1 MKKLLLSLWLVSTTP
16 LALAQDDPAKALGG
30 LLQGLLR
37 GAQNNN
43 TPTKPQDG
51 LGALLGA
58 NKGGASKVN
67 VTEMAGLLS
76 QSLEQI
82 DEPKEVQIGRHLA
95 AVLLGAKP
103 LHPNVSLQRH
113 VNRLG
118 RWISLQTPRPQLP
131 WTFGVLDDDGYNA
144 FAAPGGYIFVTKGLI
159 DRMADEADLAAVLS
173 HEMAHVVG
181 KHHLKAMQ
189 KSAQSGL
196 LTRALATQVGG
207 GVGGA
212 VSEQLLLLGRD
223 LYARGLD
230 QSDEFEADRMGVVY
244 ATAAGYDPY
253 GLMAVLQLLAASTP
267 DNPAYALTFSTH
279 PATTVRLDQLEAAMG
294 QRLDA
299 YSGKPRMPM
308 ASRMTQDTDR

>member
-1 MKKLLLSLWLVSTTP
+1 MKKYLATLTLLL
-16 LALAQDDPAKALGG
+16 ACGCAQAQDDAAKAIGG
-30 LLQGLLR
+30 LLQGLMR
-37 GAQNNN
+37 GNQNNN
-43 TPTKPQDG
+43 APASPQGG
-51 LGALLGA
+51 LGLSFGG
-58 NKGGASKVN
+58 NKGSGNAVN
-67 VTEMAGLLS
+67 VGELAGLLS
-76 QSLEQI
+76 QSIEQI
-82 DEPKEVQIGRHLA
+82 DEPKEIQIGRHLA
-95 AVLLGAKP
+95 AVLVGAKP
-103 LHPNVSLQRH
+103 LHPNAALQRY

-159 DRMADEADLAAVLS
+159 DRMADEADLASVLA

-181 KHHLKAMQ
+181 KHHLKAIQ

-212 VSEQLLLLGRD
+212 LSEQLLLLGRD
-223 LYARGLD
+223 LYSRGLD
-230 QSDEFEADRMGVVY
+230 QSDEFEADRIGVTY

-253 GLMAVLQLLAASTP
+253 GLLAVLQQMAATP
-267 DNPAYALTFSTH
+267 GDNPAYALTFSTH
-279 PATTVRLDQLEAAMG
+279 PSTTARLDQLEQAMG

-299 YSGKPRMPM
+299 YANKPRIPM
-308 ASRMTQDTDR
+308 AARLAQATR

>member
-1 MKKLLLSLWLVSTTP
+1 MKKLRWALPLL
-16 LALAQDDPAKALGG
+16 LACSFAQAQDDAAKAIGG
-30 LLQGLLR
+30 LLQGLMR
-37 GAQNNN
+37 GNQNNN
-43 TPTKPQDG
+43 APANPQGG
-51 LGALLGA
+51 LGISFGG
-58 NKGGASKVN
+58 NKGAGNAVN
-67 VTEMAGLLS
+67 VGELAGLLS

-103 LHPNVSLQRH
+103 LHPNAALQRY

-159 DRMADEADLAAVLS
+159 DRMADEADLAAVLA

-181 KHHLKAMQ
+181 KHHLKAIQ

-212 VSEQLLLLGRD
+212 LSEQLLLLGRD
-223 LYARGLD
+223 LYSRGLD
-230 QSDEFEADRMGVVY
+230 QGDEFEADRIGVAY

-253 GLMAVLQLLAASTP
+253 GLLAVLQQMAATAG

-279 PATTVRLDQLEAAMG
+279 PSTTARLNQLEQAMG

-299 YSGKPRMPM
+299 YANKPRIPM
-308 ASRMTQDTDR
+308 AARLAQTAR

>member
-1 MKKLLLSLWLVSTTP
+1 MKKYLWTLGLLL
-16 LALAQDDPAKALGG
+16 ACGCAQAQDDATKAIGG
-30 LLQGLLR
+30 LLQGLMR
-37 GAQNNN
+37 GNQNNSAPA
-43 TPTKPQDG
+43 TSPGG
-51 LGALLGA
+51 LGISFGG
-58 NKGGASKVN
+58 NKGAGNTAN
-67 VTEMAGLLS
+67 VGELAGLLS

-82 DEPKEVQIGRHLA
+82 DEPKEIQIGRHLA
-95 AVLLGAKP
+95 AVLVGAKP
-103 LHPNVSLQRH
+103 LHPNAALQRY

-159 DRMADEADLAAVLS
+159 DRMADEADLAAVLA

-181 KHHLKAMQ
+181 KHHLKAIQ

-212 VSEQLLLLGRD
+212 LSEQLLLLGRD
-223 LYARGLD
+223 LYSRGLD
-230 QSDEFEADRMGVVY
+230 QGDEFEADRIGVTY

-253 GLMAVLQLLAASTP
+253 GLLAVLQQMAATP
-267 DNPAYALTFSTH
+267 GDNPAYALTFSTH
-279 PATTVRLDQLEAAMG
+279 PSTTARLDQLEQAMG

-299 YSGKPRMPM
+299 YTNKPRIPM
-308 ASRMTQDTDR
+308 AARLAQAAR

>member
-1 MKKLLLSLWLVSTTP
+1 MKKYLLALTLLLGCSLAP
-16 LALAQDDPAKALGG
+16 AQDDATKAIGG

-37 GAQNNN
+37 GNQNNN
-43 TPTKPQDG
+43 APSKSQDG
-51 LGALLGA
+51 LGALLGG
-58 NKGGASKVN
+58 NKAAGNKVN
-67 VTEMAGLLS
+67 VGELAGLLS
-76 QSLEQI
+76 QSIEQI
-82 DEPKEVQIGRHLA
+82 DEPKEIQIGRHLA

-103 LHPNVSLQRH
+103 LHPNAGLQRY

-131 WTFGVLDDDGYNA
+131 WTFGVLDDEGYNA

-181 KHHLKAMQ
+181 KHHLQAIQ

-212 VSEQLLLLGRD
+212 LSEQLLLLGRD
-223 LYARGLD
+223 LYSRGLD
-230 QSDEFEADRMGVVY
+230 QGDEFEADRIGVTY

-253 GLMAVLQLLAASTP
+253 GLLAVLQQMAATP
-267 DNPAYALTFSTH
+267 GDNPAFALTFSTH
-279 PATTVRLDQLEAAMG
+279 PSTTARLDQLEQAMG

-299 YSGKPRMPM
+299 YANKPRIPM
-308 ASRMTQDTDR
+308 AARLAQAVR

>member
-1 MKKLLLSLWLVSTTP
+1 MKKQLCALLLLG
-16 LALAQDDPAKALGG
+16 ACAFAQAQDEATKAIGG

-37 GAQNNN
+37 GNQN
-43 TPTKPQDG
+43 TTAPAAPAD
-51 LGALLGA
+51 LGALLGGSP
-58 NKGGASKVN
+58 NSGGNKVN
-67 VTEMAGLLS
+67 VTELAGLLS

-82 DEPKEVQIGRHLA
+82 DEPKEIQIGRHLA

-103 LHPNVSLQRH
+103 LHPNAALQRY

-118 RWISLQTPRPQLP
+118 RWVSLQTPRPGLP
-131 WTFGVLDDDGYNA
+131 WTFGVLDDAGYNA
-144 FAAPGGYIFVTKGLI
+144 FATPGGYIFVTKGLV
-159 DRMADEADLAAVLS
+159 DRMADEADLAAVLA

-196 LTRALATQVGG
+196 LTRALATQVGSG
-207 GVGGA
+207 AKGA

-223 LYARGLD
+223 MYSRGLD
-230 QSDEFEADRMGVVY
+230 QGDEFEADRVGVTY

-253 GLMAVLQLLAASTP
+253 GLVAVLQQLASTTGN
-267 DNPAYALTFSTH
+267 DPAFALTFSTH
-279 PATTVRLDQLEAAMG
+279 PATSARLDQLEAAMG

-299 YSGKPRMPM
+299 YAKKPRMPM
-308 ASRMTQDTDR
+308 AARLAALR

>member
-1 MKKLLLSLWLVSTTP
+1 MRTLGLTLLL
-16 LALAQDDPAKALGG
+16 LAVTALPVHAQDDPAKALGG
-30 LLQGLLR
+30 LLQGILR
-37 GAQNNN
+37 GNSA
-43 TPTKPQDG
+43 PAKPSNG
-51 LGALLGA
+51 LGFNLGG
-58 NKGGASKVN
+58 NASNTKSVH
-67 VTEMAGLLS
+67 VGELAGLLS

-103 LHPNVSLQRH
+103 LHPNANLQRY

-131 WTFGVLDDDGYNA
+131 WTFGVLDDAGYNA

-159 DRMADEADLAAVLS
+159 DRMADEADLAAVLA

-196 LTRALATQVGG
+196 LTQVLATQVGG
-207 GVGGA
+207 GASGA
-212 VSEQLLLLGRD
+212 MKEQLLLVGRD
-223 LYARGLD
+223 LYSRGLD
-230 QSDEFEADRMGVVY
+230 QSDEFEADRIGVVY

-253 GLMAVLQLLAASTP
+253 GLMAVLQQLAATTG
-267 DNPAYALTFSTH
+267 DNPAYTLLFSTH
-279 PATTVRLDQLEAAMG
+279 PATTARLDQLAAAMG
-294 QRLDA
+294 ERLDA
-299 YSGKPRMPM
+299 YAGKPRLPL
-308 ASRMTQDTDR
+308 AERLAKAGVR

>member
-1 MKKLLLSLWLVSTTP
+1 MKKYLWM
-16 LALAQDDPAKALGG
+16 LALIATCGLAQAQDDATRAIGG
-30 LLQGLLR
+30 LLQGLMR
-37 GAQNNN
+37 GNQNNN
-43 TPTKPQDG
+43 APAPGG
-51 LGALLGA
+51 LGISFGG
-58 NKGGASKVN
+58 NKGAGNAVN
-67 VTEMAGLLS
+67 VTEMASLLS

-82 DEPKEVQIGRHLA
+82 DEPKEIQIGRHLA
-95 AVLLGAKP
+95 AVLVGAKP
-103 LHPNVSLQRH
+103 LHPNANLQRY

-131 WTFGVLDDDGYNA
+131 WTFGVLDDEGYNA

-159 DRMADEADLAAVLS
+159 DRMADEADLAAVLA

-181 KHHLKAMQ
+181 KHHLKAIQ

-212 VSEQLLLLGRD
+212 LSEQLLLLGRD
-223 LYARGLD
+223 LYSRGLD
-230 QSDEFEADRMGVVY
+230 QSDEFEADRIGVTY

-253 GLMAVLQLLAASTP
+253 GLLAVLQQMAATP
-267 DNPAYALTFSTH
+267 GDNPAYALTFSTH
-279 PATTVRLDQLEAAMG
+279 PSTTARLEQLENAMG

-299 YSGKPRMPM
+299 YTNKPRIPM
-308 ASRMTQDTDR
+308 AARLAQAAR